1 MGKLTGLKPERVFYY
16 FEELTKIPRCS
27 YNEKAVSDYL
37 KSLGEKLGLETI
49 QDESL
54 NIIMKKPATKGYE
67 NSVGIVIQ
75 SHMDMVC
82 EKEEGSN
89 HNFTCDPLEIFVEG
103 DLIKANK
110 TTLGGDDGIGVAM
123 GLALMEDNELEHPK
137 MELVV
142 TVEEEVKMTG
152 AFNLS
157 NKVLEGRKLI
167 NIDSD
172 EEGILTMGSAGGEAI
187 DIKLPLNF
195 EEVENSTNYEVN
207 ISGLL
212 GGHSGMEIGNGKGNA
227 IRILSEV
234 LEEIF
239 KITEF
244 KIVSISGGTKDN
256 AIPRDAV
263 GIISIA
269 TSSEN
274 KLLENLENIKKI
286 VKENNKKIEGD
297 LNISIEKVNKSSKAM
312 SKKNTEDILHLLKN
326 IHIGPFT
333 MIPGNETIVE
343 SSSNLA
349 LVRTEEEIFSI
360 RVSERSSSPK
370 SMEKL
375 RNTIIKVVEKTDA
388 KLTTGDNYPA
398 WEYKPVSQLRET
410 AVKVYKELF
419 NKDLVTTV
427 IHAGLECGILN
438 EKYPDMDII
447 SVGPNMRF
455 IHTPDEELSIS
466 STERV
471 YKFVR
476 KLIEESK

>member
-1 MGKLTGLKPERVFYY
+1 
-16 FEELTKIPRCS
+16 
-27 YNEKAVSDYL
+27 
-37 KSLGEKLGLETI
+37 
-49 QDESL
+49 
-54 NIIMKKPATKGYE
+54 
-67 NSVGIVIQ
+67 
-75 SHMDMVC
+75 
-82 EKEEGSN
+82 
-89 HNFTCDPLEIFVEG
+89 
-103 DLIKANK
+103 
-110 TTLGGDDGIGVAM
+110 
-123 GLALMEDNELEHPK
+123 
-137 MELVV
+137 
-142 TVEEEVKMTG
+142 
-152 AFNLS
+152 
-157 NKVLEGRKLI
+157 
-167 NIDSD
+167 
-172 EEGILTMGSAGGEAI
+172 MGSAGGEAI

-375 RNTIIKVVEKTDA
+375 RNTIIEVVEKTDA

-410 AVKVYKELF
+410 AVRVYKELF

-447 SVGPNMRF
+447 SVGPDMRF

-476 KLIEESK
+476 RLIEESK